1 MTLDSCLRMTAMTLA
16 DLDVV
21 VTAEATLHASPWTRG
36 QFAGSLAAGHE
47 AVLAHDG
54 AGRLVGYGVVM
65 LASGDADLL
74 NISVLAAF
82 QRQGHG
88 AALLRQL
95 MGQAKAQQATRMLL
109 EVRPSNAPA
118 QALYRSFGFAP
129 IGRRKDYYPG
139 PADQGGREDAI
150 VMAGDL

>member
-36 QFAGSLAAGHE
+36 QCAGSLTAGHE
-47 AVLAHDG
+47 AVLAHDE

-95 MGQAKAQQATRMLL
+95 MGRAKAQQATRMLL
-109 EVRPSNAPA
+109 EVRATNQPA
-118 QALYRSFGFAP
+118 LALYAQQGFAE
-129 IGRRKDYYPG
+129 IGRRHGYY
-139 PADQGGREDAI
+139 ASANGREDAI
-150 VMAGDL
+150 VMAREL